1 MYNGNNDNN
10 SNGPLMAPNID
21 NSYENND
28 QGHAINVPH
37 EHVME
42 STRVSDNYRGVD
54 DIRRDFSPEERIAP
68 PKSVNVNNKNS
79 GIKYLG
85 ALILVLLLVGA
96 GIYIFNPF
104 GFGDVISSTA
114 QKVKN
119 DITGI
124 TDKFEENY
132 NGHYSYESYDAYV
145 YAIDDNDLYFYITN
159 NTVKVSSIAKIKED
173 GQSATT
179 VVDGVTYTFKIAKE
193 GLVVNATTDDILS
206 ATYEKSE
213 SITKEKCFMIEYG
226 TKKLLLD
233 TKYNGVFKYDNTTIT
248 MFQVS
253 EKEVHL
259 YISNNGDYR
268 GMVLNIQSDGT
279 LRTNAAIENSEH
291 EKMIITV
298 TKDSINIKHSSATSI
313 EITGD
318 YPKSGELDIDK
329 ILKREF

>member
-1 MYNGNNDNN
+1 
-10 SNGPLMAPNID
+10 
-21 NSYENND
+21 
-28 QGHAINVPH
+28 
-37 EHVME
+37 
-42 STRVSDNYRGVD
+42 
-54 DIRRDFSPEERIAP
+54 
-68 PKSVNVNNKNS
+68 
-79 GIKYLG
+79 
-85 ALILVLLLVGA
+85 
-96 GIYIFNPF
+96 
-104 GFGDVISSTA
+104 
-114 QKVKN
+114 
-119 DITGI
+119 
-124 TDKFEENY
+124 
-132 NGHYSYESYDAYV
+132 
-145 YAIDDNDLYFYITN
+145 
-159 NTVKVSSIAKIKED
+159 
-173 GQSATT
+173 
-179 VVDGVTYTFKIAKE
+179 
-193 GLVVNATTDDILS
+193 
-206 ATYEKSE
+206 
-213 SITKEKCFMIEYG
+213 MIEYG

-329 ILKREF
+329 ILKREY